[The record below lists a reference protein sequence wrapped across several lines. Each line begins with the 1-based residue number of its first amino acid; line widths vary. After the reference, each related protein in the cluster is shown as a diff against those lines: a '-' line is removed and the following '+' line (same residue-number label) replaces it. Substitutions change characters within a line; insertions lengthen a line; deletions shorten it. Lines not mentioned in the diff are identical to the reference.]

1 MSLRVPLVC
10 GSCTSCCQCLSIH
23 AVIYMPAKLFEM
35 RCLADGRRILNH
47 LLDDVNNLVEKTF
60 DELCDPVDD
69 PSDGNDYSEY

>member
-1 MSLRVPLVC
+1 
-10 GSCTSCCQCLSIH
+10 
-23 AVIYMPAKLFEM
+23 MPAKLFEM